1 MQADGR
7 LVASGQIASPRY
19 RGLLDAF
26 TTISKS
32 EGAIGFYRGCW
43 PAIQR
48 AALVNLGEL
57 TTYDTAKKYLVG
69 RLGDTTL
76 CHVCAA
82 VCSGF
87 VASLCSTPADVAKS
101 RIMGQVPLPDGT
113 LPYRGTLD
121 CWRKVLGKK
130 QHNSHSA
137 FATDFFSFSEPPGFL
152 FCGADTYVDGAYTA
166 ALVGC
171 IIVVLT
177 L

>member
-7 LVASGQIASPRY
+7 LVASGQITAPRY
-19 RGLLDAF
+19 SGLTDAF
-26 TTISKS
+26 TTIAKS
-32 EGAIGFYRGCW
+32 EGAVGFYRGCW

-57 TTYDTAKKYLVG
+57 TTYDTAKKYLVV
-69 RLGDTTL
+69 RMGDTTL

-121 CWRKVLGKK
+121 CWRKVKG
-130 QHNSHSA
+130 
-137 FATDFFSFSEPPGFL
+137 TPPPREMEHQ
-152 FCGADTYVDGAYTA
+152 CCRV
-166 ALVGC
+166 
-171 IIVVLT
+171 IIFWGRYI
-177 L
+177 

>member
-7 LVASGQIASPRY
+7 LVASGQITAPRY
-19 RGLLDAF
+19 SGLTDAF
-26 TTISKS
+26 TTIAKS
-32 EGAIGFYRGCW
+32 EGAVGFYRGCW

-57 TTYDTAKKYLVG
+57 TTYDTAKKYLVV
-69 RLGDTTL
+69 RMGDTTL

-121 CWRKVLGKK
+121 CWRKVKGTPPPARNGAPMLPCHNLLG
-130 QHNSHSA
+130 QIHLEGLVHDA
-137 FATDFFSFSEPPGFL
+137 FAT
-152 FCGADTYVDGAYTA
+152 
-166 ALVGC
+166 
-171 IIVVLT
+171 
-177 L
+177 